1 MLETDAPRPAGH
13 RPHRR
18 LIAGIFLLALLI
30 GAATLTLWGRN
41 SLVRSFDAAHVI
53 VHKIDRRV
61 SLALGRPLRGT
72 PDLARLDERLAEKG
86 LKRGAPVFIRIFK
99 LSHDLELWMQKGERF
114 VHFATYP
121 ICRFSGGLGPKLQQG
136 DRQAPEGFY
145 TVGRGQLNP
154 NSRWHR
160 SFNLGYPNAFDAA
173 HGRTGDF
180 LMVHGGCGSIGCYA
194 MTNPVIDEIW
204 ALITA
209 ALEGGQRLIAV
220 HVFPFRMTD
229 WRMAAYAGSEWA
241 PFWADLKRGHDLF
254 EAERIPPVVSICAKR
269 YAVEPGRP
277 GFDGGRPLRSGC
289 PAEAPPGA

>member
-1 MLETDAPRPAGH
+1 MATLLTSVAA
-13 RPHRR
+13 
-18 LIAGIFLLALLI
+18 LALWNRGSLI
-30 GAATLTLWGRN
+30 RTLDETGIL
-41 SLVRSFDAAHVI
+41 L
-53 VHKIDRRV
+53 HKIDRHL
-61 SLALGRPLRGT
+61 SFALGRPLSGT

-99 LSHDLELWMQKGERF
+99 QEFELELWMQKGERF

-121 ICRFSGGLGPKLQQG
+121 VCRYSGGLGPKLQQG

-145 TVGRGQLNP
+145 TVSRAQLNP

-204 ALITA
+204 ALVTA
-209 ALEGGQRLIAV
+209 ALDGGQPRFAV
-220 HVFPFRMTD
+220 HAFPFRMTD

-254 EAERIPPVVSICAKR
+254 EAERIPPVVSVCARR
-269 YAVEPGRP
+269 YAVEAGRP
-277 GFDGGRPLRSGC
+277 GFDGGRPLRAGC
-289 PAEAPPGA
+289 PAGAEPEPGA